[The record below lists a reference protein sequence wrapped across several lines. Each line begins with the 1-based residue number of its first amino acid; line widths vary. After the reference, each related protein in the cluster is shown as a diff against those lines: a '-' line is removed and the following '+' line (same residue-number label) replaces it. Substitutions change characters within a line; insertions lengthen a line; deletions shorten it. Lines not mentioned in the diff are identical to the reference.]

1 MNFDQKVFYNTASAV
16 KLDWKPEWF
25 GVSGFGRKFI
35 KAVKVFQKEHDLKAD
50 GLVGP
55 VTFRRIFTHH
65 MADIEMRHPED
76 KSNYII
82 CNKQKVE
89 IEWDKVISIDVEA
102 SLKLPKSNYRAY
114 SKRRKPSMI
123 ATHWDVALSAASC
136 HSILY
141 RKGISTHFAID
152 NDGTIYQFV
161 DTNHACW
168 HAGIRSVNNKSIGID
183 LSNAY
188 YIKYNK
194 LYEKRGFG
202 LRPIITDSVIHGRKL
217 GDHLGFYGVQIQ
229 AYSALVDALC
239 SHYDIPLMSPEDEAG
254 NAMYGVH
261 RAASKARFKGVV
273 SHFHLTRRK
282 IDTAGLD
289 IQRVLNNLK

>member
-1 MNFDQKVFYNTASAV
+1 MTFDQKIFYNTASSA
-16 KLDWKPEWF
+16 KLGWLPSWF
-25 GVSGFGRKFI
+25 GVQGFGRKLI
-35 KAVKVFQKEHDLKAD
+35 KAIKEFQKEYGLKSD

-55 VTFRRIFTHH
+55 VTFRRLFTQRTV
-65 MADIEMRHPED
+65 DIEMLPGTQ

-82 CNKQKVE
+82 CNEQKVE
-89 IEWDKVISIDVEA
+89 IEWDKVVSIDTSE
-102 SLKLPKSNYRAY
+102 SLVLPKGNYRTY
-114 SKRRKPSMI
+114 SRQRKPSMI

-136 HSILY
+136 YNIL
-141 RKGISTHFAID
+141 RKKGISTHFAID

-168 HAGIRSVNNKSIGID
+168 HAGIRVVNNKSIGID

-188 YIKYNK
+188 YTKYNK
-194 LYEKRGFG
+194 IYERRGFG
-202 LRPIITDSVIHGRKL
+202 PRPIVTDSVIHGRKL

-239 SHYDIPLMSPEDEAG
+239 SHYGIPLQSPEDAAG
-254 NAMYGVH
+254 NALYAVH
-261 RAASKARFKGVV
+261 KEASKGKFKGVV

-289 IQRVLNNLK
+289 IQRVLNNLS